1 MINSVPDS
9 EQQGSGGHVVPAQHR
24 CGFIAIAG
32 RANVG
37 KSTLLNR
44 LVDDAV
50 SIVTHKPQTTR
61 HKINGILSLPTAQL
75 VFVDT
80 PGLQQRTGLAL
91 NRSMNK
97 AVHQAVA
104 DADVVLF
111 MVSAGRW
118 QAEDQLVYEL
128 LQQSSTPVL
137 LVVNQIDRMPD
148 RELLLPWLDQHARD
162 PLYQQVLLISALRG
176 DGVDALLRS
185 LPEHLPLSPPLYP
198 TDQYS
203 DRSVRFLT
211 SELIR
216 EQLLRRMHKELPYG
230 MHVEIEEFDETVKP
244 WLIGAVIWVD
254 RESHKGMLIGKGGQN
269 LKQIGRAARQRI
281 EKLLD
286 AHVHLRLW
294 VRVQEGWT
302 DSENLLQKCGLMGD

>member
-1 MINSVPDS
+1 MTDQTAVADY
-9 EQQGSGGHVVPAQHR
+9 R
-24 CGFIAIAG
+24 CGFVAIAG

-44 LVDDAV
+44 LVDESV

-61 HKINGILSLPTAQL
+61 HRINGILSLDTAQL

-80 PGLQQRTGLAL
+80 PGLQQRSGLAL

-97 AVHQAVA
+97 AVYQAVA

-118 QAEDQLVYEL
+118 QQTDQQVLEL
-128 LQQSSTPVL
+128 LKKSSTPVL
-137 LVVNQIDRMPD
+137 LVVNQVDRMTD
-148 RELLLPWLDQHARD
+148 REQLLPWLDEHARD
-162 PLYQQVLLISALRG
+162 PFYQQVLLISALRG
-176 DGVDALLRS
+176 DGIDELLRL
-185 LPEHLPLSPPLYP
+185 LPAYLPVSPPLYP
-198 TDQYS
+198 TDQLS
-203 DRSVRFLT
+203 DRSVRFLCA
-211 SELIR
+211 ELVR

-230 MHVEIEEFDETVKP
+230 MHVEIEEFDESTKP
-244 WLIGAVIWVD
+244 ITIGAVIWVD
-254 RESHKGMLIGKGGQN
+254 RESHKGMVIGNGGVKM
-269 LKQIGRAARQRI
+269 KQIGRASRQRI
-281 EKLLD
+281 EKLID

-302 DSENLLQKCGLMGD
+302 DNVNMLQKSGLFSE